1 MRHASAARCVKD
13 RLYKGLTC
21 CSASA
26 MRGVWG
32 ADWVTGADAAA
43 PKTGNR
49 GLAAATLLGD
59 TSARRD
65 VHDCSVSGRLRVIS
79 GDSGCQLSLPGATRA
94 ALPP

>member
-1 MRHASAARCVKD
+1 MEAQDADAPPCDGINLSMARMPAQHSE
-13 RLYKGLTC
+13 LLETLPEGPTC

-32 ADWVTGADAAA
+32 ADWVTGAAAAA
-43 PKTGNR
+43 PRTGNR

-65 VHDCSVSGRLRVIS
+65 VHG
-79 GDSGCQLSLPGATRA
+79 
-94 ALPP
+94 

>member
-1 MRHASAARCVKD
+1 MPAQHSVSNTKLQRGR
-13 RLYKGLTC
+13 TC
-21 CSASA
+21 CRASA

-43 PKTGNR
+43 PSTGSS

-65 VHDCSVSGRLRVIS
+65 VQDCSVSGRLRVSS